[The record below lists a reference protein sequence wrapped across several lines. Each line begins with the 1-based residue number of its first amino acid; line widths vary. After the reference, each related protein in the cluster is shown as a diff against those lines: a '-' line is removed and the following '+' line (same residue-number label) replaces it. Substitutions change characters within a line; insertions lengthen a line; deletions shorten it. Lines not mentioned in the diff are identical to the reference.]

1 MKKAILVLRERGKSA
16 ALKSLRRLG
25 VVHADPIEGRGQSW
39 EAASEELARLDS
51 AIGIL
56 LSCKSKET
64 APALDYQA
72 ALELARKVN
81 ETAELIKSAQE
92 RIAALRKEMER
103 IQGWGDFDPAVLA
116 YLRENGMDLRLYEAG
131 PKAASSMPPELPV
144 IRVVS
149 DKTTVRFAGFP
160 AGPVSLPEGVA
171 EFAPPQASL
180 SSLGAEE
187 KASAA
192 EAARGEAFL
201 AEAAKSRPHL
211 EAARERARSGLTF
224 ETLLSGMEGEGPVAW
239 ISGWVPEKD
248 APGLSKAAAEHGW
261 GLLLDDPG
269 DDEMPPT
276 KVESN
281 PVVRMIAPVFDFLG
295 TVPNYREYDIS
306 ASFLA
311 FFTVFFAMI
320 FGDGG
325 YGSILLGLGLFA
337 ALKAKK
343 AGGKVPDAVRL
354 LLLLSS
360 ATVAWGVVT
369 GSWFG
374 LPAEILPGF
383 LKGLR
388 IGWLA
393 SDNPLSG
400 ANTKQL
406 CFILG
411 LVHLVWA
418 RMKNIRRDIRSLKF
432 LAQLGLLLQLL
443 GMYFM
448 VLNLVLD
455 AVRFPIPNF
464 ALYLI
469 GIGFLLNFV
478 FASYEG
484 NILKSILASLTN
496 IVSVLLG
503 VVNVFADIT
512 SYIRLWAVGLA
523 GLAIS
528 QTVNTMA
535 GPMLGRAL
543 LFAFGIVLIGF
554 GHGLNLALSLLSV
567 IVHGVRLNM
576 LEYSGHLGME
586 WSGFKY
592 EPFREGSDEEASV
605 LERSPT

>member
-1 MKKAILVLRERGKSA
+1 MIAPMKKAILVLRERGKSG

-39 EAASEELARLDS
+39 EAASEELARFDA

-56 LSCKSKET
+56 LSYKTKET

-72 ALELARKVN
+72 ALELARKVTD
-81 ETAELIKSAQE
+81 TAELIKSAQE

-103 IQGWGDFDPAVLA
+103 IRGWGDFDPEALA
-116 YLRENGMDLRLYEAG
+116 YLREQGMDLHLYEAS
-131 PKAASSMPPELPV
+131 PKAVPSMPTDLPV
-144 IRVVS
+144 IRVAA
-149 DKTTVRFAGFP
+149 DKTAVRFAGFP
-160 AGPVSLPEGVA
+160 LGPVNLPEGIE
-171 EFAPPQASL
+171 EFAPPAASL
-180 SSLGAEE
+180 SALLAEE
-187 KASAA
+187 ESRLAD
-192 EAARGEAFL
+192 AARGEAFL

-211 EAARERARSGLTF
+211 ETARERARAAFTF
-224 ETLLSGMEGEGPVAW
+224 ESLLSGMEGEGPVAW
-239 ISGWVPEKD
+239 ISGWVPAKD
-248 APGLSKAAAEHGW
+248 AARLSEAAAEHGW

-281 PVVRMIAPVFDFLG
+281 AAVRMIAPVFEFLG

-325 YGSILLGLGLFA
+325 YGSILLALGLFA
-337 ALKAKK
+337 AFKAKK

-374 LPAEILPGF
+374 LPSDILPGF
-383 LKGLR
+383 LRNVR
-388 IGWLA
+388 IPWLA
-393 SDNPLSG
+393 SDNPLAG

-418 RMKNIRRDIRSLKF
+418 HMKNIKRDIRSLKF
-432 LAQLGLLLQLL
+432 LAQLGLLLQLM

-478 FASYEG
+478 FANYEG

-543 LFAFGIVLIGF
+543 LFVFGIALIGF

-592 EPFREGSDEEASV
+592 EPFREGSDEEASA
-605 LERSPT
+605 

>member
-1 MKKAILVLRERGKSA
+1 MIAPMKKAILVLRERGKSA

-39 EAASEELARLDS
+39 EAASEELARFD
-51 AIGIL
+51 AAFGIL
-56 LSCKSKET
+56 LSYKTKET

-72 ALELARKVN
+72 ALELARKVTD
-81 ETAELIKSAQE
+81 TAELIKSAQE

-103 IQGWGDFDPAVLA
+103 IRGWGDFDPEALA
-116 YLRENGMDLRLYEAG
+116 YLREQGMDLHLYEAS
-131 PKAASSMPPELPV
+131 PKAVPSMPTDLPV
-144 IRVVS
+144 IRVAA
-149 DKTTVRFAGFP
+149 DKTAVRFAGFP
-160 AGPVSLPEGVA
+160 LGPVNLPEGIE
-171 EFAPPQASL
+171 EFAPPAASL
-180 SSLGAEE
+180 SALLAEE
-187 KASAA
+187 ESRLAD
-192 EAARGEAFL
+192 AARGEAFL

-211 EAARERARSGLTF
+211 ETARERARAAFTF
-224 ETLLSGMEGEGPVAW
+224 ESLLSGMEGEGPVAW
-239 ISGWVPEKD
+239 ISGWVPAKD
-248 APGLSKAAAEHGW
+248 AARLSEAAAEHGW

-281 PVVRMIAPVFDFLG
+281 AAVRMIAPVFEFLG

-325 YGSILLGLGLFA
+325 YGSILLALGLFA
-337 ALKAKK
+337 AFKAKK

-374 LPAEILPGF
+374 LPSDILPGF
-383 LKGLR
+383 LRNVR
-388 IGWLA
+388 IPWLA
-393 SDNPLSG
+393 SDNPLAG

-418 RMKNIRRDIRSLKF
+418 HMKNIKRDIRSLKF
-432 LAQLGLLLQLL
+432 LAQLGLLLQLM

-478 FASYEG
+478 FANYEG

-543 LFAFGIVLIGF
+543 LFVFGIALIGF

-592 EPFREGSDEEASV
+592 EPFREGSDEEASA
-605 LERSPT
+605 

>member
-1 MKKAILVLRERGKSA
+1 MIAPMKKAILVLRERGKSA

-39 EAASEELARLDS
+39 EAASEELARIER

-56 LSCKSKET
+56 LSYKAKES
-64 APALDYQA
+64 APSIDYAA
-72 ALELARKVN
+72 ALELAGKVN
-81 ETAELIKSAQE
+81 ETAEGIKTSQE
-92 RIAALRKEMER
+92 RLAAVRKEMER
-103 IQGWGDFDPAVLA
+103 IQGWGDFNPEALA
-116 YLRENGMDLRLYEAG
+116 FLRERGMDLRLYEAN
-131 PKAASSMPPELPV
+131 PKAAASMPEALPV
-144 IRVVS
+144 IRVAS
-149 DKTTVRFAGFP
+149 DKAAVRFAGFP
-160 AGPVSLPEGVA
+160 SGTVSLPEGVE
-171 EFAPPQASL
+171 EFVPPQASL
-180 SSLGAEE
+180 SALEAEE
-187 KASAA
+187 KSLLAA
-192 EAARGEAFL
+192 LARGEAFL
-201 AEAAKSRPHL
+201 AEAARSRPHL
-211 EAARERARSGLTF
+211 ETARERARANHTF

-239 ISGWVPEKD
+239 ISGWVPAKD
-248 APGLSKAAAEHGW
+248 APRLAAAAAEHGW

-269 DDEMPPT
+269 DDEFPPT
-276 KVESN
+276 KIESN
-281 PVVRMIAPVFDFLG
+281 AAVRMIAPVFDFLG

-306 ASFLA
+306 ASFLV
-311 FFTVFFAMI
+311 FFTIFFAMI

-325 YGSILLGLGLFA
+325 YGSILLILGLFGA
-337 ALKAKK
+337 FKAKK
-343 AGGKVPDAVRL
+343 SGGPVPDAVRL

-360 ATVAWGVVT
+360 ATVAWGVLT

-383 LKGLR
+383 LKSLR

-393 SDNPLSG
+393 SDNPMAG

-418 RMKNIRRDIRSLKF
+418 HMKNIKRDIKSLKF
-432 LAQLGLLLQLL
+432 LAQVGLLLQLA

-455 AVRFPIPNF
+455 AVRFPVPLF

-478 FASYEG
+478 FANYEG
-484 NILKSILASLTN
+484 NILRSILASLTN

-535 GPMLGRAL
+535 GPMLGRAV
-543 LFAFGIVLIGF
+543 LFVFGLALIGF

-592 EPFREGSDEEASV
+592 EPFREGSDQEASA
-605 LERSPT
+605 

>member
-1 MKKAILVLRERGKSA
+1 MIAPMKKAILVLRERGKAA
-16 ALKSLRRLG
+16 ALRSLRRLG
-25 VVHADPIEGRGQSW
+25 VVHADPVPGRGPSW
-39 EAASEELARLDS
+39 EAASEELARFET
-51 AIGIL
+51 AVGIL
-56 LSCKSKET
+56 LSYKTKET
-64 APALDYQA
+64 SPALEYSA
-72 ALELARKVN
+72 ALDLARKVT
-81 ETAELIKSAQE
+81 ETAESIKAAQE
-92 RIAALRKEMER
+92 RIASLRKEMER
-103 IQGWGDFDPAVLA
+103 IQGWGDFDPAALA
-116 YLRENGMDLRLYEAG
+116 YLREKGMDLRLYEAL
-131 PKAASSMPPELPV
+131 PQAAVSMPGELPV
-144 IRVVS
+144 IRVAS
-149 DKTTVRFAGFP
+149 DKTAVRFAGFP
-160 AGPVSLPEGVA
+160 AGPVSLPEGVT
-171 EFAPPQASL
+171 EFAPPPASL
-180 SSLGAEE
+180 SALKAEE
-187 KASAA
+187 KALLADI
-192 EAARGEAFL
+192 ARGEAFL
-201 AEAAKSRPHL
+201 AEAAKVRLRL
-211 EAARERARSGLTF
+211 EEARERARSRFIFESLLT
-224 ETLLSGMEGEGPVAW
+224 GMEGEGPVTW

-248 APGLSKAAAEHGW
+248 AARLSEAAKEHGW

-269 DDEMPPT
+269 DDELPPT
-276 KVESN
+276 KIENN
-281 PVVRMIAPVFDFLG
+281 PVVRLVAPIFDFLG

-306 ASFLA
+306 ASFLV
-311 FFTVFFAMI
+311 FFTIFFAMI

-325 YGSILLGLGLFA
+325 YGSILLGLGIFA

-343 AGGKVPDAVRL
+343 SEGPVPDAVRL
-354 LLLLSS
+354 LLMLSS
-360 ATVAWGVVT
+360 ATVVWGVIT

-374 LPAEILPGF
+374 LPADILPGF
-383 LKGLR
+383 LRNVR
-388 IGWLA
+388 IPWLA
-393 SDNPLSG
+393 SDNPMSG

-406 CFILG
+406 SFILG

-418 RMKNIRRDIRSLKF
+418 HMKNIKRDIKSLKF
-432 LAQLGLLLQLL
+432 LAQLGLLLQLM
-443 GMYFM
+443 GMYFV

-455 AVRFPIPNF
+455 AVRFPIPDF

-478 FASYEG
+478 FANYEG

-523 GLAIS
+523 GVAIS

-535 GPMLGRAL
+535 GPLLGRAL
-543 LFAFGIVLIGF
+543 LFAFGILLIGF

-605 LERSPT
+605 

>member
-1 MKKAILVLRERGKSA
+1 MIAPMKKAILVLGERGKSA
-16 ALKSLRRLG
+16 ALRSLRRLG
-25 VVHADPIEGRGQSW
+25 VVHADPIVGRGQSW
-39 EAASEELARLDS
+39 EAASEELARIEG

-56 LSCKSKET
+56 LSYKPKET
-64 APALDYQA
+64 VPPIDYSAALD
-72 ALELARKVN
+72 LAGNVN
-81 ETAELIKSAQE
+81 ETAAGIKASQE
-92 RIAALRKEMER
+92 KLSSVRKEIER
-103 IQGWGDFDPAVLA
+103 IQGWGDFDPSVLL
-116 YLRENGMDLRLYEAG
+116 YLKENGINLRLYEAS
-131 PKAASSMPPELPV
+131 PKAFLSIPNDLPV
-144 IRVVS
+144 IRVAS
-149 DKTTVRFAGFP
+149 DKAIIRFVGFSSEAP
-160 AGPVSLPEGVA
+160 TLPEGVE
-171 EFAPPQASL
+171 EFGPPRVSL
-180 SSLGAEE
+180 SDLKSEENSLLENLE
-187 KASAA
+187 
-192 EAARGEAFL
+192 RGDAFL
-201 AEAAKSRPHL
+201 AEAAKARPHL
-211 EAARERARSGLTF
+211 QTALERARANHTF
-224 ETLLSGMEGEGPVAW
+224 ETLLTGMEGEGPVVW
-239 ISGWVPEKD
+239 ISGWVPVKD
-248 APGLSKAAAEHGW
+248 APKLSEEAARHGW

-269 DDEMPPT
+269 DDELPPT

-281 PVVRMIAPVFDFLG
+281 AVVRMIAPVFEFLG

-306 ASFLA
+306 ASFLI
-311 FFTVFFAMI
+311 FFTIFFAMI

-325 YGSILLGLGLFA
+325 YGSILLALGLFA
-337 ALKAKK
+337 AFKSKK
-343 AGGKVPDAVRL
+343 NGGSVPDAVRL

-374 LPAEILPGF
+374 LPAEILPDF
-383 LKGLR
+383 LKSLR
-388 IGWLA
+388 IDWLA
-393 SDNPLSG
+393 SDNPMAG

-418 RMKNIRRDIRSLKF
+418 HMKNIRRDIRSLKF
-432 LAQLGLLLQLL
+432 LAQAGLLLQLA

-455 AVRFPIPNF
+455 AVRFPVPLF

-478 FASYEG
+478 FANYEG

-535 GPMLGRAL
+535 GPMLGKAL
-543 LFAFGIVLIGF
+543 LFVFGIVLIGF

-592 EPFREGSDEEASV
+592 EPFREGSDQETSA
-605 LERSPT
+605 

>member
-1 MKKAILVLRERGKSA
+1 MIAPMKKAILVLRERGKSA
-16 ALKSLRRLG
+16 ALRSLRRLG
-25 VVHADPIEGRGQSW
+25 VVHADPVPGRGQSW
-39 EAASEELARLDS
+39 EAAAEELARFET
-51 AIGIL
+51 AVGIL
-56 LSCKSKET
+56 LSYKTKDT
-64 APALDYQA
+64 APSLEYSE
-72 ALELARKVN
+72 ALELARKVT
-81 ETAELIKSAQE
+81 ETAESIKASQE
-92 RIAALRKEMER
+92 RIASLRKEMER
-103 IQGWGDFDPAVLA
+103 IQGWGDFDPETLG
-116 YLRENGMDLRLYEAG
+116 YLRQKGMDLRLYEAV
-131 PKAASSMPPELPV
+131 PKAAAAIPGDLPV
-144 IRVVS
+144 ILLAS
-149 DKTTVRFAGFP
+149 DKTAVRFAGFP
-160 AGPVSLPEGVA
+160 AGYVSLPEGVA
-171 EFAPPQASL
+171 EFVPPAVSL
-180 SSLGAEE
+180 SALKGVEKSLLDDV
-187 KASAA
+187 
-192 EAARGEAFL
+192 ARGEAFL
-201 AEAAKSRPHL
+201 ADAAKARPRL
-211 EAARERARSGLTF
+211 EEARERARSRFTF
-224 ETLLSGMEGEGPVAW
+224 ESLLTGMEGEGPVAW

-248 APGLSKAAAEHGW
+248 APRLSEEAAKHGW

-269 DDEMPPT
+269 ADELPPT

-281 PVVRMIAPVFDFLG
+281 AVVRMIAPVFDFLG

-306 ASFLA
+306 ASFLV
-311 FFTVFFAMI
+311 FFTIFFAMI

-325 YGSILLGLGLFA
+325 YGSILLALGIFA

-343 AGGKVPDAVRL
+343 TGGAVPDAVRL

-374 LPAEILPGF
+374 LPSDLLPGF

-393 SDNPLSG
+393 SDNPMSG

-411 LVHLVWA
+411 LGHLVWA
-418 RMKNIRRDIRSLKF
+418 HMKNIRRDIKSLKF
-432 LAQLGLLLQLL
+432 LAQLGLLLQLM

-469 GIGFLLNFV
+469 GVGFLLNFV

-543 LFAFGIVLIGF
+543 LFAFGILLIGF

-592 EPFREGSDEEASV
+592 EPFREGSDEEASA
-605 LERSPT
+605 

>member
-1 MKKAILVLRERGKSA
+1 MIAPMKKAILVLRERGKSA

-39 EAASEELARLDS
+39 EAASEELARFDA

-56 LSCKSKET
+56 LSYKTKET

-72 ALELARKVN
+72 ALELARKVTD
-81 ETAELIKSAQE
+81 TAELIKSAQE

-103 IQGWGDFDPAVLA
+103 IRGWGDFDPEALA
-116 YLRENGMDLRLYEAG
+116 YLREQGMDLRLYEAS
-131 PKAASSMPPELPV
+131 PKAVPSMPTDLPV
-144 IRVVS
+144 IRVAA
-149 DKTTVRFAGFP
+149 DKTAVRFAGFP
-160 AGPVSLPEGVA
+160 LGPVNLPEGID
-171 EFAPPQASL
+171 EFASPAASL
-180 SSLGAEE
+180 SALRAEE
-187 KASAA
+187 ESRLAD
-192 EAARGEAFL
+192 AARGEAFL

-211 EAARERARSGLTF
+211 ETARERARAAFTF
-224 ETLLSGMEGEGPVAW
+224 ESLLSGMEGEGPVAW
-239 ISGWVPEKD
+239 ISGWVPAKD
-248 APGLSKAAAEHGW
+248 AARLSKAAAEHGW

-281 PVVRMIAPVFDFLG
+281 AAVRMIAPVFEFLG

-311 FFTVFFAMI
+311 FFTVFFSMI

-325 YGSILLGLGLFA
+325 YGSILLALGLFA
-337 ALKAKK
+337 AFKAKK

-374 LPAEILPGF
+374 LPSDILPGF
-383 LKGLR
+383 LRNVR
-388 IGWLA
+388 IPWLA
-393 SDNPLSG
+393 SDNPLAG

-418 RMKNIRRDIRSLKF
+418 HMKNIKRDIRSLKF
-432 LAQLGLLLQLL
+432 LAQLGLLLQLM

-478 FASYEG
+478 FANYEG

-543 LFAFGIVLIGF
+543 LFVFGIALIGF

-592 EPFREGSDEEASV
+592 EPFREGSDEEASA
-605 LERSPT
+605 